1 MPCCNTAIYKRLQRA
16 LYRQCNYTTHAT
28 KQRTGLYSGL
38 SSDYA
43 SSTAHN
49 TRPTQAAIMPP
60 APRRT
65 LYRTA
70 QPSYYNKVY
79 NGAAVCLC
87 YRSMPDGATDR
98 RPCKPGG
105 VSMLP
110 TPGGLQSGTGQQS
123 WRTGSVWHPPPG
135 GLLPGIDGRR
145 QRANPAG
152 GRSDRQTERQAGQQ
166 RVGADPGSGG
176 GTLDGLRRTLFRAFA
191 R

>member
-1 MPCCNTAIYKRLQRA
+1 
-16 LYRQCNYTTHAT
+16 
-28 KQRTGLYSGL
+28 
-38 SSDYA
+38 
-43 SSTAHN
+43 
-49 TRPTQAAIMPP
+49 
-60 APRRT
+60 
-65 LYRTA
+65 
-70 QPSYYNKVY
+70 
-79 NGAAVCLC
+79 
-87 YRSMPDGATDR
+87 
-98 RPCKPGG
+98 
-105 VSMLP
+105 MLP